1 MVHELR
7 REIVGN
13 GSYLERWST
22 AARIN
27 GVQLDPI
34 ELIIGKDRNDFA
46 GLELGPAHPSRG
58 DGYSK
63 PGFRA
68 GNNAIGLGNRYQPL
82 HGYGF
87 CFSRSCEIPAA
98 PTGKTRA
105 ENAVVP
111 GEIGERSRHSLARKV
126 ARRGNDQARGLA
138 QQSRAKS
145 RIRQPAQ
152 SQGHIGPFGD
162 QILGPVRHQ

>member
-7 REIVGN
+7 GEIVGN
-13 GSYLERWST
+13 GSYLERGST

-46 GLELGPAHPSRG
+46 GLKLGSAHPSRG

-63 PGFRA
+63 PRFGA
-68 GNNAIGLGNRYQPL
+68 GNDAIGRGYRYRPL
-82 HGYGF
+82 HGYEY
-87 CFSRSCEIPAA
+87 CLPRSREIPAPPA
-98 PTGKTRA
+98 GKTWA

-111 GEIGERSRHSLARKV
+111 REIGERSRQSLAC
-126 ARRGNDQARGLA
+126 
-138 QQSRAKS
+138 
-145 RIRQPAQ
+145 
-152 SQGHIGPFGD
+152 
-162 QILGPVRHQ
+162 